1 MKAKRLFKVLIIFTI
16 FFSFKNCS
24 NENEEL
30 VESTQY
36 ECKVD
41 TISFLSNSSKGLS
54 DHVEVVFAVSL
65 EGETNFFTVVDEFN
79 LVNGLITIGD
89 KLIYVNN
96 FLAKDQKATFDFY
109 YGENLGPFCMEL
121 FSAIPMHS
129 HDAFNAEADRV
140 DSSKN
145 VGKWKVKKVRT
156 LSSNTP
162 PN

>member
-1 MKAKRLFKVLIIFTI
+1 MKAKRLYKVLIILTI

-30 VESTQY
+30 
-36 ECKVD
+36 
-41 TISFLSNSSKGLS
+41 
-54 DHVEVVFAVSL
+54 
-65 EGETNFFTVVDEFN
+65 VDEFN

-140 DSSKN
+140 DYSKN